1 MKHTIQGGNLPVALI
16 TLEAGEALITERG
29 AMSWMTPNL
38 TMDTNMKGGLLK
50 GIGRAASGESVFL
63 NTYTNSSGNPA
74 LMACASSFPGEIFAK
89 QLAPGEELVAQK
101 GAFLCAESSVTV
113 SVHIRKKLGVG
124 LFGGE
129 GFIMQKYTGPG
140 WVFLEID
147 GSAIKYSLE
156 PGQQLVIDPGH
167 LAIQSPS
174 INTEI
179 TMVKG
184 IKNIALGGEGLL
196 LATVTGP
203 GDIWLQTLT
212 IPNVAKAVS
221 RFLPTTNSSGGINL
235 NL

>member
-1 MKHTIQGGNLPVALI
+1 
-16 TLEAGEALITERG
+16 
-29 AMSWMTPNL
+29 MSWMTPNL
-38 TMDTNMKGGLLK
+38 KMDTNMKGGLLK

-63 NTYTNSSGNPA
+63 NTYTNSTGTPA

-124 LFGGE
+124 FFGGE

-221 RFLPTTNSSGGINL
+221 RFLPTANSSGGINL
-235 NL
+235 KL